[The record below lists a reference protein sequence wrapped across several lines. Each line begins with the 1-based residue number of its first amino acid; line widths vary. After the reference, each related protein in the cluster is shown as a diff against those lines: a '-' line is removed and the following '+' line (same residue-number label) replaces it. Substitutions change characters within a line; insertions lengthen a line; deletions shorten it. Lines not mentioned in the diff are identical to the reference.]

1 MRNQYGY
8 GAFCTWER
16 NHIGAVRGALYSIA
30 DTIEQHS
37 KEKYGEVCISII
49 MFKDELIR
57 RAMIHDT
64 DKFANLDM
72 FSGYVF
78 TSKRW
83 EELGGPDLEYGA
95 EEWKPRNEKANEG
108 INTAKRHSHT
118 NDHHIEY
125 FKERTEMTIFPLIE
139 MVCDWYGVSAR
150 YNDGSPVMAKFEESF
165 DTNKCKFPNCYQRFV
180 IDKVYGFLAKQEY
193 EIINRISEVCK
204 CYDKDESNL
213 RASAPVLSHL
223 DCDIKRF
230 LTARKQLYD
239 STLESSTILAA
250 RAPAQMN
257 FANSE

>member
-30 DTIEQHS
+30 DTIEQRS
-37 KEKYGEVCISII
+37 KEKYGAVCISII

-57 RAMIHDT
+57 RAMIHDA

-95 EEWKPRNEKANEG
+95 EEWKPLNERANRG
-108 INTAKRHSHT
+108 LNTSRRHSHA
-118 NDHHIEY
+118 NDHHREY
-125 FKERTEMTIFPLIE
+125 FKEETEMTIFPLIE

-150 YNDGSPVMAKFEESF
+150 YNDGSPDMGKFEDSYE
-165 DTNKCKFPNCYQRFV
+165 TNSEKFSNCYQRYV
-180 IDKVYGFLAKQEY
+180 IDKVYGFLAKREY
-193 EIINRISEVCK
+193 EIINQISEVCQ
-204 CYDKDESNL
+204 CNDKGKSNL
-213 RASAPVLSHL
+213 QTCDSVLIHL
-223 DCDIKRF
+223 DWDVKQF
-230 LTARKQLYD
+230 LIARKQLYD
-239 STLESSTILAA
+239 STLEASTMIAA
-250 RAPAQMN
+250 RA
-257 FANSE
+257 

>member
-16 NHIGAVRGALYSIA
+16 NHIGAVREALCSIA

-37 KEKYGEVCISII
+37 KEKCGEVCISII

-57 RAMIHDT
+57 RAMVHDA
-64 DKFANLDM
+64 DKFTNLDM

-83 EELGGPDLEYGA
+83 ENLGGPDLEYGA

-125 FKERTEMTIFPLIE
+125 FKKRTEMTIFPLIE

-150 YNDGSPVMAKFEESF
+150 YNDGTPDITKFEDSYEANSE
-165 DTNKCKFPNCYQRFV
+165 KFSNCYQRYV
-180 IDKVYGFLAKQEY
+180 IEKVYEFLAKQEY
-193 EIINRISEVCK
+193 EIINQISEVCE
-204 CYDKDESNL
+204 CYDKDESDL
-213 RASAPVLSHL
+213 RTSDPVLSHL

-239 STLESSTILAA
+239 NTLAASTMIAA
-250 RAPAQMN
+250 RA
-257 FANSE
+257 